1 MKRFKLVLVG
11 AAAMTT
17 MAVYAAP
24 AMAATDHENMGHENM
39 SHENNNDR
47 NSVRDDRNVN
57 RDDRNVNRD
66 DNIFSNSFLDDF
78 FSPELLSLEG
88 FDSI

>member
-24 AMAATDHENMGHENM
+24 AMAATDHDNMGHENM
-39 SHENNNDR
+39 SHENNNNR
-47 NSVRDDRNVN
+47 NLDRDDRNLD
-57 RDDRNVNRD
+57 RDDS
-66 DNIFSNSFLDDF
+66 IFSNSFLDDL